1 MLEKM
6 RTFAKSNLGRA
17 ATAGSTLDPKELKL
31 RTCNNWIQ
39 LRPTR
44 IRDGR
49 MKKLLLL
56 LLMFVSI
63 VASAQEKVKYQEV
76 NFNNIPRTEFPCA
89 IYDYDGLSAD
99 IFSTPVALSVYCSD
113 RAQKNITQAKN
124 LVISGIVLD
133 AVGGMMLGLAA
144 SGGSGVGE
152 RTAERLDMVGIIS
165 IAAGTI
171 CETIGVVDLISHVQW
186 DYRRKQVDLYLMPN
200 GATLKF

>member
-1 MLEKM
+1 MGYMDIVSVTVLIEII
-6 RTFAKSNLGRA
+6 
-17 ATAGSTLDPKELKL
+17 KL
-31 RTCNNWIQ
+31 C
-39 LRPTR
+39 PTR
-44 IRDGR
+44 IRDGK

-56 LLMFVSI
+56 LLMFVSV
-63 VASAQEKVKYQEV
+63 VASAQENKKC
-76 NFNNIPRTEFPCA
+76 NRLDLNNIPRTEFPCA
-89 IYDYDGLSAD
+89 IYDSEGYLYLPSEF
-99 IFSTPVALSVYCSD
+99 FSTPVDLSVYCSD

-171 CETIGVVDLISHVQW
+171 CETIGVVDLISHIQW